1 MEIFYD
7 IEFNDSGNSVVNFN
21 DGVRM
26 VLVLKSTLKV
36 VRGSQFQTFQAGDV
50 FIINHRERYQFIEE
64 DDALYISI
72 HLAEAYL
79 RQYINDF
86 NGKMY
91 ILNQQTL
98 QGVIYKQIINA
109 IAKIGIVYIRKGKF
123 YRLYL

>member
-64 DDALYISI
+64 MMLYISVFI
-72 HLAEAYL
+72 
-79 RQYINDF
+79 
-86 NGKMY
+86 
-91 ILNQQTL
+91 
-98 QGVIYKQIINA
+98 
-109 IAKIGIVYIRKGKF
+109 
-123 YRLYL
+123 